1 MCGRFTLTLD
11 ADELR
16 EQLELGEIPPQYQVR
31 FNIAPEQNVYAVRDN
46 LSRNLELMRWGL
58 VPFWAKDPSIGSRMI
73 NARSETL
80 MEKPSFK
87 QSFAKRRCLIATN
100 GFYEWKRFEDK
111 TPSQPY
117 YFQKQDR
124 KAFFFAGLWDLWK
137 DREKGTELISCT
149 IITCKANE
157 LLQEIHERMP
167 VILTPE
173 LGREWLKEKPVSE
186 LNQLLVP
193 FPADQMMAFP
203 VSRKV
208 NSPMVED
215 PVCIQPQV

>member
-167 VILTPE
+167 IILTPE